1 MKADHEVVGKATGIP
16 VMTFR
21 VLIMMLRD
29 IPLAS
34 CFICNRLLL
43 SVQVQVDS
51 NMGLFAKDDETYC
64 GGLKACSIPFNT
76 QLFSEVFQI
85 PGLIERLEEVNS
97 FSCCSV
103 CSETL
108 QKFLTSDSFTDNR
121 YCMQKIV
128 IAEPGQDKNNY
139 LLHRPSFTKSA
150 MKI

>member
-1 MKADHEVVGKATGIP
+1 MKADNEVARKAAGIP
-16 VMTFR
+16 VISFR

-29 IPLAS
+29 IPLAP
-34 CFICNRLLL
+34 CFICNKLLL
-43 SVQVQVDS
+43 SVQVVVDS
-51 NMGLFAKDDETYC
+51 HMGLFIGDDETFSE
-64 GGLKACSIPFNT
+64 GLKAHSIPFNT

-97 FSCCSV
+97 FSCCSA

-108 QKFLTSDSFTDNR
+108 QKFLTNDSFTDNR